1 MRAPILL
8 LAAAGLAACST
19 VPADDA
25 TQPVA
30 LSFELTS
37 AGRPA
42 VCGKPLGPLGTAKTA
57 AKLHDARFYVQDVA
71 LLDAAGKA
79 TPVKLTQNQWQ
90 NGPTA
95 LLDFEDASGGCV
107 GTPALNKTVA
117 GMVPPGKYVGASF
130 TVGVPPTQNHSSV
143 EKAGAPLD
151 SAAMAWSWQAGRKF
165 IKIEVDPKGGVRKP
179 DGTKAPTWFL
189 HLGSTECAGNPA
201 KGETASCKRSNR
213 VPVVFPAFD
222 PATQAVRLDLA
233 SLFAASN
240 IAKDQG
246 AAVGCMS
253 AATDADCPPVFGRL
267 GLSLETGQPVEPGKS
282 PAFTAVKK
290 P

>member
-8 LAAAGLAACST
+8 LAVAGLAACSS
-19 VPADDA
+19 VPVDNAV
-25 TQPVA
+25 QPVA
-30 LSFELTS
+30 ISFEL
-37 AGRPA
+37 AKDGRPA
-42 VCGKPLGPLGTAKTA
+42 VCGKPLGALGTSKVPS
-57 AKLHDARFYVQDVA
+57 KLHDARFYVQDVA

-79 TPVKLTQNQWQ
+79 TPVKLTVNEWQ

-107 GTPALNKTVA
+107 GNPAMNKTVT
-117 GMVPPGKYVGASF
+117 GLVPPGEYVGASF
-130 TVGVPPTQNHSSV
+130 TVGVPPAQNHGAV
-143 EKAGAPLD
+143 EKSPPPLD
-151 SAAMAWSWQAGRKF
+151 VAAMAWSWQAGRKF
-165 IKIEVDPKGGVRKP
+165 MKVEVDPQGGVRKP

-201 KGETASCKRSNR
+201 KGETASCKRFNR
-213 VPVVFPAFD
+213 VPVVFPTFN

-240 IAKDQG
+240 LSKDQG
-246 AAVGCMS
+246 GAVGCMS
-253 AATDADCPPVFGRL
+253 GPTDGDCPPVFSRL
-267 GLSLETGQPVEPGKS
+267 GLSLETGLPVEPGKS
-282 PAFTAVKK
+282 PAFSAVKK